1 MKRKRWASS
10 ELHPSLY
17 MKLINANSDSLRDIL
32 CSIQL
37 IFDVIVLSE
46 VWAANLEFYSNN
58 LTGYNFFYELPHMGI
73 VGGEGV
79 YVRSIISQGMDL
91 EVVEVIRHHMFG
103 MTSNLFFHFHP
114 VSSLSSYLLS
124 LSHRWVV

>member
-1 MKRKRWASS
+1 M
-10 ELHPSLY
+10 
-17 MKLINANSDSLRDIL
+17 DSLRKFL
-32 CSIQL
+32 CIIQL
-37 IFDVIVLSE
+37 IFIVIVLSE
-46 VWAANLEFYSNN
+46 VWAEFYSNN
-58 LTGYNFFYELPHMGI
+58 LTGYNFFYELPHNG
-73 VGGEGV
+73 VADGEGV

-91 EVVEVIRHHMFG
+91 EVEEEIRHHMFG